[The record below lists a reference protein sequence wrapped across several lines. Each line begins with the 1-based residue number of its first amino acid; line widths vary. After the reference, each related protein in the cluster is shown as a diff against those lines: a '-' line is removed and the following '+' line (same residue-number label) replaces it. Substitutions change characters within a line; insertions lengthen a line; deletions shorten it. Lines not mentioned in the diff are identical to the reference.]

1 MTSPHFQGKHNKTK
15 QKKIMCIK
23 YYCDAPIP
31 NGGLKVYAT

>member
-1 MTSPHFQGKHNKTK
+1 MTSPHFQGKHKKTK
-15 QKKIMCIK
+15 QKVMCIK